1 MPRGSSGGILRLSH
15 LTHRETPG
23 DTGEEPG
30 RKHLLMKKPLNISTR
45 NMVGLIVG
53 NLGAAEAFTVALCS
67 PRPDSFVY
75 LGIGLALGCY
85 LAIRL

>member
-53 NLGAAEAFTVALCS
+53 NLGVAEAFTAALCS
-67 PRPDSFVY
+67 PRPDNFVY
-75 LGIGLALGCY
+75 LGIGFALSCY
-85 LAIRL
+85 LVIRL

>member
-1 MPRGSSGGILRLSH
+1 
-15 LTHRETPG
+15 
-23 DTGEEPG
+23 
-30 RKHLLMKKPLNISTR
+30 MKKPLNISTR